1 MSGSFWTTLKSGH
14 SRNRYQVYATGRW
27 HGNEGLHL
35 AFGKWTVRLRTILVI
50 FFVATLSACLDAP
63 VEDVPDESIGADND
77 AGTGAPGIAG
87 SPTNSVKV
95 GEEFSFMPQASD
107 PDGDPLSFSISNKP
121 NWADFDNSTGELSGT
136 PLLGNEGMYENI
148 RITASDG
155 TYKATIEFDLAVTTI
170 GSASVTLS
178 WTPPTQNDD
187 GSTLNDLAGYKIYY
201 GSAPGQYEE
210 QLRVDNPSISTYVVG
225 DLSPTT
231 YYFAATAYNSRGLE
245 SDFTNEIAV
254 LATE

>member
-1 MSGSFWTTLKSGH
+1 
-14 SRNRYQVYATGRW
+14 
-27 HGNEGLHL
+27 
-35 AFGKWTVRLRTILVI
+35 
-50 FFVATLSACLDAP
+50 
-63 VEDVPDESIGADND
+63 
-77 AGTGAPGIAG
+77 
-87 SPTNSVKV
+87 
-95 GEEFSFMPQASD
+95 MPQASD
-107 PDGDPLSFSISNKP
+107 PDGDPLSFTISNKP
-121 NWADFDNSTGELSGT
+121 NWADFDNSTGEPSGT

-187 GSTLNDLAGYKIYY
+187 GSNLNDLAGYKIYY
-201 GSAPGQYEE
+201 GPEPGQYEE